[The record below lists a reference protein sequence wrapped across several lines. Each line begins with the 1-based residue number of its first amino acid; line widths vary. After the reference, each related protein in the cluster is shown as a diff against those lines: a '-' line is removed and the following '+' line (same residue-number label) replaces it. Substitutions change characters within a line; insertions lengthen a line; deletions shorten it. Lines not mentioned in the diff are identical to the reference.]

1 MEKSGQRTAY
11 VKIIDEPELKSP
23 VRYLIEGSVTL
34 FLWSVWAYWISPVV
48 TAVLWFLGIKLFQT
62 ELILK
67 AGFNEFLEI
76 LKTGGLLVLIITLLM
91 LSWVYY
97 NYLWFLKR
105 GERRG
110 VNVMLESDENLARI
124 TGVDLNLLKEAKEKR
139 RMEVEVKDG
148 KTVMQ

>member
-1 MEKSGQRTAY
+1 MEKSGQGIAY

-23 VRYLIEGSVTL
+23 FRYLIEGSVTL

-48 TAVLWFLGIKLFQT
+48 TAVLWFFGIKLYQT
-62 ELILK
+62 ELIVK
-67 AGFNEFLEI
+67 AGLEEFLEI

-110 VNVMLESDENLARI
+110 ANTALGSDENLARI
-124 TGVDLNLLKEAKEKR
+124 AGVDPHLLKEVKEKSR
-139 RMEVEVKDG
+139 IEVEVKDG
-148 KTVMQ
+148 KTVIK

>member
-1 MEKSGQRTAY
+1 MEKSGQGTAY

-23 VRYLIEGSVTL
+23 FRYLIEGSVTL

-48 TAVLWFLGIKLFQT
+48 TAVLWFFGIKLFQT
-62 ELILK
+62 ELIVK
-67 AGFNEFLEI
+67 AGLEEFLEI

-110 VNVMLESDENLARI
+110 ANTALGSDENLARI
-124 TGVDLNLLKEAKEKR
+124 AGVDLHLLKEVKEKS

-148 KTVMQ
+148 KIVIK

>member
-1 MEKSGQRTAY
+1 MEKSGQGTAY
-11 VKIIDEPELKSP
+11 IKIIDEPALKSP
-23 VRYLIEGSVTL
+23 FRYLIEGSVTL

-48 TAVLWFLGIKLFQT
+48 TAVLWFFGIKLFQT
-62 ELILK
+62 ELIVK
-67 AGFNEFLEI
+67 AGLAEFLEI

-110 VNVMLESDENLARI
+110 ANTALGSDENLARI
-124 TGVDLNLLKEAKEKR
+124 TGVDVHLLKEFQEKS

-148 KTVMQ
+148 HIILK

>member
-23 VRYLIEGSVTL
+23 FRYLIEGSVTL

-48 TAVLWFLGIKLFQT
+48 TAVLWFFGIKLFQT
-62 ELILK
+62 ELIVK
-67 AGFNEFLEI
+67 AGLEEFLEI

-110 VNVMLESDENLARI
+110 SNAALGSDENLARI
-124 TGVDLNLLKEAKEKR
+124 AGVDVNLLKNAQEKSR
-139 RMEVEVKDG
+139 IEVEIKDG
-148 KTVMQ
+148 KIVIK